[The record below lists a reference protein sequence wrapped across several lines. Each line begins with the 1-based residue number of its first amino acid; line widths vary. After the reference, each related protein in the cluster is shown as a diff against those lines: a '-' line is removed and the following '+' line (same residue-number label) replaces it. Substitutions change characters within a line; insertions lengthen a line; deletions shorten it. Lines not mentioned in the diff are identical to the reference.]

1 MVFPGQICLRFH
13 FCPRDYCRGLRPDGN
28 YGCPGHFPDAAGRR
42 FCSAVQLVSG
52 ILSLE
57 LLLSVQP
64 EPVLQALSSVHL
76 PVRSL
81 VLSQLLVLLPLVLL
95 S

>member
-1 MVFPGQICLRFH
+1 MSAFQKAPASYRAFSICAVFIAF
-13 FCPRDYCRGLRPDGN
+13 
-28 YGCPGHFPDAAGRR
+28 

-57 LLLSVQP
+57 LLLLVQP

-76 PVRSL
+76 SVRSL
-81 VLSQLLVLLPLVLL
+81 VLLPLVLLPLVLL